1 MPGKTENCLR
11 KGAKLNKEER
21 GLQTR
26 RKSFLGEGI
35 SIAEKWQKKLREI
48 NSFLGRIMASD
59 VYKSGDGCCWLVCNR
74 DMNSSWLE

>member
-35 SIAEKWQKKLREI
+35 SIAEKWQKKTARGKF
-48 NSFLGRIMASD
+48 FLGED
-59 VYKSGDGCCWLVCNR
+59 NGK
-74 DMNSSWLE
+74 